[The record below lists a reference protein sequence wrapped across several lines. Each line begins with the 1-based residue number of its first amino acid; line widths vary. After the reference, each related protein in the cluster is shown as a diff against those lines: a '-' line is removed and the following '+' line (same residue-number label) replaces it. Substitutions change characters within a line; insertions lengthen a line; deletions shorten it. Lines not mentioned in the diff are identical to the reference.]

1 MLIDRSLKVATPVDP
16 EPFCVV
22 VPLRVP
28 DPGFVPIASVTGALQ
43 VVPDPLDFWIATVM
57 LGVIVDPATVFE
69 G

>member
-1 MLIDRSLKVATPVDP
+1 LLIDRSLKVATPVDP

-28 DPGFVPIASVTGALQ
+28 DPGFAPIATETGALH
-43 VVPDPLDFWIATVM
+43 VVLAPLDFWMATVM
-57 LGVIVDPATVFE
+57 LGVIVDPAALLE